1 MILAMSVSVY
11 RDASLLHRS
20 QLLLLFLPIFRFFGV
35 FASNFVVFF
44 RNMLFGCSSLIK
56 LLQIILYIES
66 ATFFTRQCFG
76 VCTDTSKHTWIAFT
90 QYKIF
95 YKRCRFNFVH
105 IVRSLSSLF
114 IIYFF
119 LFRTF
124 RLFLQPLPLLRSR
137 YLCVCVF
144 FLFIYILFSSFFS
157 LPLFLFFCSLP
168 TKLYAYIYTAR
179 TNTHTHI
186 HVEIHWQKHWQ
197 RVLCTHIVQMEKSR
211 ADVELGRLF
220 HFMLLIYI
228 IFYIQLGFFSLP
240 LSLSLSALWLCF
252 ALLSFELRYGF
263 NTVNL

>member
-1 MILAMSVSVY
+1 MAMARSNYNSIWLNIECCVLLCNRRKYVTVVKECECNILDSYDLSNERVC
-11 RDASLLHRS
+11 RGASLLHRS

-66 ATFFTRQCFG
+66 ATLFTRQCFG

-90 QYKIF
+90 QYTIF

-179 TNTHTHI
+179 TNTHTHTRRDTLAKALAACAL
-186 HVEIHWQKHWQ
+186 HTYCVDGKKQ
-197 RVLCTHIVQMEKSR
+197 SR
-211 ADVELGRLF
+211 R
-220 HFMLLIYI
+220 
-228 IFYIQLGFFSLP
+228 
-240 LSLSLSALWLCF
+240 
-252 ALLSFELRYGF
+252 
-263 NTVNL
+263 